1 MLYAYNVPDRP
12 NQKFDKASFNFY
24 AILSQVDP
32 IHIEGSGVAVF
43 CVGQHKQFP
52 DHCQLQFV
60 TEILWPKNN
69 DVCVFRSINIA
80 KTSNGGG
87 CRRGVKK
94 NVILCSKHEYI
105 VYTLSRS
112 LDQMNE

>member
-1 MLYAYNVPDRP
+1 MLYACDVPDRH

-80 KTSNGGG
+80 KTSNCGG
-87 CRRGVKK
+87 RRGVKK
-94 NVILCSKHEYI
+94 NVILS
-105 VYTLSRS
+105 
-112 LDQMNE
+112 MF

>member
-1 MLYAYNVPDRP
+1 MLYAYDVPDRP

-69 DVCVFRSINIA
+69 DVCVFRGINC

-87 CRRGVKK
+87 ALK
-94 NVILCSKHEYI
+94 
-105 VYTLSRS
+105 TLSYVLTRYWIIG
-112 LDQMNE
+112 LNEWMYSV